1 MRHLRRTGIWAM
13 LPALALQACTGTL
26 AVPLN
31 PVAVAPRAQAVP
43 VRLAVEED
51 ERPYVRHERPQWG
64 LALSGG
70 GLRSAMFS
78 LGVVKALYD
87 ARITDQVEIISTVSG
102 GGYTALWLYSR
113 HLAGQDDGQRF
124 AFSTFDDTMFDDQV
138 CHFMGRGDFVPY
150 GRLVRLLSPGFR
162 APDLYEQALARTF
175 GAAGNPALA
184 DLGPRLAASGAPF
197 LIQNASV
204 VADRQDWHG
213 RLLEMTPLAYGNAQ
227 HRTPWPES
235 GAGRLGLVTTTAMS
249 GAAISTLDRLVDLA
263 DPGSLPPGH
272 PGLTATDGGKT
283 ENLGAFAL
291 IRRGVRNVI
300 ISDAE
305 HDPGYIFE
313 AYRTLRAGLATH
325 GLRLRVDEIEDHMLY
340 RGNAPYEHWLSHG
353 TVTDTRTGEVVSTIW
368 YLKASLTGPGLDR
381 LLQRDGPYTPGQEED
396 ERLEEAIS
404 NSRVDG
410 NPVCEGLPLG
420 QPLALPAWSTFA
432 VASYADYLRRSA
444 QAQLMRRTGIVSAM
458 IDFPQYSTGD
468 QSFYTDQT
476 RAFIGLGYLQGAELP
491 EALRAQSAQ

>member
-1 MRHLRRTGIWAM
+1 MGRLRRAGLCSV

-31 PVAVAPRAQAVP
+31 PVAVAPRVPSIP

-51 ERPYVRHERPQWG
+51 ERPFVRHERPEWG

-78 LGVVKALYD
+78 LGVVKSLYD
-87 ARITDQVEIISTVSG
+87 ARILDRVEIVSTVSG

-113 HLAGQDDGQRF
+113 HLLNQDDGQRF
-124 AFSTFDDTMFDDQV
+124 AFSTFDDALFDDQV
-138 CHFMGRGDFVPY
+138 CHFMGRGNFVPY
-150 GRLVRLLSPGFR
+150 GRLVRLLSPRFS
-162 APDLYEQALARTF
+162 APDLYEDALARTF
-175 GAAGNPALA
+175 GMAGNRPLA
-184 DLGPRLAASGAPF
+184 DLAAKLTQSRAPL

-204 VADRQDWHG
+204 VAEGQDWHS
-213 RLLEMTPLAYGNAQ
+213 RLLEMSPLAYGNAQ
-227 HRTPWPES
+227 HRTPWPEH
-235 GAGRLGLVTTTAMS
+235 GAGRLGMITTTAMS
-249 GAAISTLDRLVDLA
+249 GAAVSALDRRVDLA
-263 DPGSLPPGH
+263 DPGSIPPGH
-272 PGLTATDGGKT
+272 SGLTASDGGRT

-313 AYRTLRAGLATH
+313 AYRTLRAGLAAH
-325 GLRLRVDEIEDHMLY
+325 GLRLRVEEIEDHLLY
-340 RGNAPYEHWLSHG
+340 RGNAPYAQWLSRG
-353 TVTDTRTGEVVSTIW
+353 TVTDARTGELVSTIW

-381 LLQRDGPYTPGQEED
+381 LLLRDGPYAPGEAED
-396 ERLEEAIS
+396 RRLEEAIRL
-404 NSRVDG
+404 SRVNG
-410 NPVCEGLPLG
+410 NPVCEGLALR
-420 QPLALPAWSTFA
+420 QPLAMPAWSTYV
-432 VASYADYLRRSA
+432 VASYADYLRRST
-444 QAQLMRRTGIVSAM
+444 QARLVRGTGIVPAV

-476 RAFIGLGYLQGAELP
+476 RAFIGLGYLQGAEL
-491 EALRAQSAQ
+491 AAAQSAQ